1 MVNRMKC
8 KLEGMKI
15 VYENLG
21 YMITFESEDGLVMIR
36 DLEGEAI
43 SLRHMLKLVDLVL
56 VTQHN
61 ESKGKRKKKEP
72 AYDPDLFVRDPTP
85 TPSMTAEEQ
94 NAHLVS
100 RRPVVMSQI
109 SWLLNENKDYG
120 KLVRELPSLRK
131 ELSEIDAVLV
141 VAR

>member
-1 MVNRMKC
+1 MKC
-8 KLEGMKI
+8 KLEGIKI

-72 AYDPDLFVRDPTP
+72 VYDPNLFVRDPTQ
-85 TPSMTAEEQ
+85 TPGMTAEEQ

-100 RRPVVMSQI
+100 RRPVVMTQI
-109 SWLLNENKDYG
+109 NWLLNENKDY
-120 KLVRELPSLRK
+120 KRLTRELPPQKK
-131 ELSEIDAVLV
+131 ELTEIDAQLV
-141 VAR
+141 AAR